1 MNTTQHSLEQLRD
14 IKPIVMI
21 PDYSLYYLFALIA
34 FVLVLIAIIIYK
46 YKSKIRK
53 TKQPSEKELL
63 LEKLN
68 NLDYTNT
75 KEIAYSFSVDC
86 KHFLDEQNQEKYDEI
101 EKKLIQ
107 YKYKKEVEPLSKEL
121 EQNIKEFIKGL
132 K

>member
-86 KHFLDEQNQEKYDEI
+86 KQFLDEQNQEKYDAI
-101 EKKLIQ
+101 EKQLIQ

>member
-1 MNTTQHSLEQLRD
+1 MNTTQNSLEQLRD
-14 IKPIVMI
+14 IKSIVII
-21 PDYSLYYLFALIA
+21 PDYSLYYLLAIIVFLLI
-34 FVLVLIAIIIYK
+34 VIAIAIYK

-53 TKQPSEKELL
+53 TKQLSKKELL
-63 LEKLN
+63 LKKLN
-68 NLDYTNT
+68 NLDYANT

-101 EKKLIQ
+101 EKQLIQ